1 MPAKYKYY
9 NTLILSRSTSIN
21 ITSLPLWLSSFFYY
35 KLTIM
40 KLHLP
45 NTIPIFPLSGVI
57 FFPKTNLP
65 LTIFEPRYLT
75 LVNDCIKSNKYMG
88 MIQSKNNSSDVYSVG
103 CLGKITDHKKTK
115 DGRILVNLT
124 GISRFEIKTE
134 INNDKI
140 YREFEVSY
148 EKFKEDQGLEKKQ
161 TIMLEKIKEIYEK
174 TKTFFL
180 KNGLLLNWAEFE
192 KLDEDQKINTLA
204 MIAPISNEEKQM
216 ILEAVHIDSKTK
228 VLSKIIEFYLYEKRT
243 SKITLQ

>member
-21 ITSLPLWLSSFFYY
+21 ITSLPLWFSSFLYY
-35 KLTIM
+35 KLIIM

-45 NTIPIFPLSGVI
+45 TTIPIFPLSGVI

-228 VLSKIIEFYLYEKRT
+228 VLSKIVEFYLYEKST